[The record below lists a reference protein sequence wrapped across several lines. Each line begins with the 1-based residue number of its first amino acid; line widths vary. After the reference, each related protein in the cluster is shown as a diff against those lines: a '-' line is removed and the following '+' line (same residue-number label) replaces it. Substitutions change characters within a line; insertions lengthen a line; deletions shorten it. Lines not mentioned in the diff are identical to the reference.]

1 MPALHFADENTEV
14 PADFVEHV
22 HKALD
27 NLKDK
32 QNVVVKLIGY
42 TDDAP
47 LSERNERIYG
57 DALALS
63 KARAHRVALVVQEA
77 LKLPDAVITSEGR
90 GASGAAG
97 AQRHRAGTCDE
108 SPCRSRSSGTTIRC
122 RNCRK
127 SRRCVRTT
135 TRTKW

>member
-1 MPALHFADENTEV
+1 MRPPEV
-14 PADFVEHV
+14 PADFIEHV

-47 LSERNERIYG
+47 LSERNQRIYG

-63 KARAHRVALVVQEA
+63 KARAHRVALVVQE
-77 LKLPDAVITSEGR
+77 R
-90 GASGAAG
+90 
-97 AQRHRAGTCDE
+97 
-108 SPCRSRSSGTTIRC
+108 
-122 RNCRK
+122 
-127 SRRCVRTT
+127 
-135 TRTKW
+135 